1 MKVQMKEDCVNSLPW
16 ISLEGSE
23 VCKQRKSCR
32 VGIECHRK
40 HQRHYTQD
48 ILEEK
53 RDLAPGRCMQVGK
66 EIRVKKTRGRR
77 RNMSEDM
84 VAWKTR
90 CCPFSKCTG
99 WVAARCS
106 GQERISPG
114 KGRGKSRWTWY
125 ARQRAWRLRGAVA
138 SLKRTLMWS
147 DKNFKKMPLA
157 SVGSSGSQ
165 PGCIRTGCEVHQKQF
180 CVHWSQTDAV
190 LNGVLLLYVLE

>member
-1 MKVQMKEDCVNSLPW
+1 M
-16 ISLEGSE
+16 
-23 VCKQRKSCR
+23 QRGR
-32 VGIECHRK
+32 ECHRK

-53 RDLAPGRCMQVGK
+53 HDLAPGRCMQAGK
-66 EIRVKKTRGRR
+66 EIRVKKIRGRR

-90 CCPFSKCTG
+90 CSPFSKCTG
-99 WVAARCS
+99 WVAARCT
-106 GQERISPG
+106 GQERISPA
-114 KGRGKSRWTWY
+114 KRRGESRWTWY

-147 DKNFKKMPLA
+147 DKNFRKMPWPRWVVVAL
-157 SVGSSGSQ
+157 SQ
-165 PGCIRTGCEVHQKQF
+165 GVSAQGEVHRKQF

-190 LNGVLLLYVLE
+190 LSGVLLLYVLE